1 MCRTRS
7 YRETELIHARWA
19 MLGALGCVTPEL
31 LSKFSG
37 VEFTEAVWFKA
48 GSQIFSEGG
57 LDYLGNSSL
66 VRAVRHPSSMM
77 IIRPA
82 RSRYARIGW
91 RKSPLS
97 VVRHDRTYP
106 QGTRAPI
113 ARGTYPSG
121 A

>member
-1 MCRTRS
+1 VCRARS

-66 VRAVRHPSSMM
+66 VRRAFGPSHDHSTASKP
-77 IIRPA
+77 IRT
-82 RSRYARIGW
+82 
-91 RKSPLS
+91 
-97 VVRHDRTYP
+97 DRMAQDPTF
-106 QGTRAPI
+106 TR
-113 ARGTYPSG
+113 TT
-121 A
+121 

>member
-1 MCRTRS
+1 MHALSPPPRPSRSRKTEASDATVYRSRS

-66 VRAVRHPSSMM
+66 VRRASCPS
-77 IIRPA
+77 
-82 RSRYARIGW
+82 
-91 RKSPLS
+91 
-97 VVRHDRTYP
+97 HH
-106 QGTRAPI
+106 
-113 ARGTYPSG
+113 
-121 A
+121 

>member
-1 MCRTRS
+1 MRS

-66 VRAVRHPSSMM
+66 VRPLAKHDPIPSALSWVR
-77 IIRPA
+77 
-82 RSRYARIGW
+82 
-91 RKSPLS
+91 L
-97 VVRHDRTYP
+97 
-106 QGTRAPI
+106 
-113 ARGTYPSG
+113 
-121 A
+121 